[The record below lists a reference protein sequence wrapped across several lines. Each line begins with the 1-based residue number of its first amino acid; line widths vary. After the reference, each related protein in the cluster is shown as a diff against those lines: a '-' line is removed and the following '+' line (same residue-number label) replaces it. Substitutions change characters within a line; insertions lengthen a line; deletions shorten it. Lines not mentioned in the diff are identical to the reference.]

1 MSIIITYDGGI
12 DYGNVVGTSSALP
25 AGVNSTYFFVAWTGW
40 LVPSVSGLYTL
51 GVNSKDGANISIC
64 GVDMLMHLGDTSIA
78 NSDGSY
84 TQSFQIMLTAGTY
97 YDIEV
102 DFQHG
107 GADGAGSPP
116 ANDYQIQ
123 LLWTPPLGSPEVI
136 PAECLTHYSYQ
147 MSYNLWGQWANG
159 VVGDG
164 TGSGWYPVAGSSSG
178 GSGGGTGP
186 TGPTGPAGPAPT
198 GSGNKVI
205 ATPADGS
212 SGVSALRVLVAA
224 DIPSLSYDAAGA
236 AAAEASRAETAEG
249 LLAPKNSPALT
260 GTPTTPDVAALDDG
274 EHIANTKYV
283 DSAIAVGAPSP
294 GSTVSTS
301 NDSYTAGQVRTYSL
315 TMAKSFLIWRV
326 TEATGKKF
334 RLRLYSTSA
343 ARTADATRSHT
354 IPLTLGTQHG
364 CILDL
369 YINQS
374 QAVTPFMLSPVVLG
388 ANNDGN
394 ISSTQATTVYAAID
408 SVEATT
414 QNISAVISYVA
425 LES

>member
-212 SGVSALRVLVAA
+212 SGVSALRALVSSDIPTLAYSGLSGLPSLFSGAYADLSGKPSIPAAQVNSDWNASSGVAQISNKPSLFSGVYTDLTGKPSIPPVIPVSPLQVGASDTGISRLGAASLAIGNGTAGDFSGSLKLTGVNVQGLTASQLVATE
-224 DIPSLSYDAAGA
+224 IG
-236 AAAEASRAETAEG
+236 RA
-249 LLAPKNSPALT
+249 
-260 GTPTTPDVAALDDG
+260 
-274 EHIANTKYV
+274 H
-283 DSAIAVGAPSP
+283 
-294 GSTVSTS
+294 
-301 NDSYTAGQVRTYSL
+301 
-315 TMAKSFLIWRV
+315 
-326 TEATGKKF
+326 
-334 RLRLYSTSA
+334 
-343 ARTADATRSHT
+343 
-354 IPLTLGTQHG
+354 
-364 CILDL
+364 
-369 YINQS
+369 
-374 QAVTPFMLSPVVLG
+374 VL
-388 ANNDGN
+388 
-394 ISSTQATTVYAAID
+394 
-408 SVEATT
+408 
-414 QNISAVISYVA
+414 
-425 LES
+425 